1 MSLPALLIQARRF
14 QLRVLAWQET
24 KRSSL
29 TNGSRGARRRRR
41 RHRMAPN
48 EAEPELLHLQKEA
61 GLPLGIEVR
70 SLV

>member
-1 MSLPALLIQARRF
+1 MARN
-14 QLRVLAWQET
+14 ET
-24 KRSSL
+24 VI
-29 TNGSRGARRRRR
+29 THGSRGRRRR

>member
-29 TNGSRGARRRRR
+29 TGSRGARRRRR

>member
-1 MSLPALLIQARRF
+1 MARN
-14 QLRVLAWQET
+14 ET
-24 KRSSL
+24 VIL